1 MVSSDY
7 IWPMTPKIIIYE
19 DNVGLR
25 ESLMALIEL
34 EESLEVVAAFTD
46 ASAVKKDMVR
56 YKPDVIIMDIE
67 MPFSNGVNIVKELR
81 TIDKDVPVLMFT
93 VFEDDDNVFN
103 AICAGANGYILKKN
117 MDTLPSAV
125 RDVLDGGAPMSG
137 SIARKVLGFI
147 PKLETKKD
155 PNLELLSKRENEILE
170 LLVKGYSYK
179 MLASELSISVET
191 VRVHIKNIYRKLHV
205 NSATEAVYKVSQGK

>member
-1 MVSSDY
+1 
-7 IWPMTPKIIIYE
+7 MTPKVLIYE
-19 DNVGLR
+19 DNEGLR
-25 ESLMALIEL
+25 ESLVALLEW
-34 EESLEVVAAFTD
+34 EESLEVVGAFTD
-46 ASAVKKDMVR
+46 ADTVKKDFIR
-56 YKPDVIIMDIE
+56 FKPDAIIMDID
-67 MPFSNGVNIVKELR
+67 MPNSNGVDAVKELR
-81 TIDKDVPVLMFT
+81 TINTEVPVLMFT
-93 VFEDDDNVFN
+93 VFEDDENVFN

-117 MDTLPSAV
+117 LELLPASI
-125 RDVLDGGAPMSG
+125 RDVMDGGAPMSG
-137 SIARKVLGFI
+137 AIARKVLSFI

-179 MLASELSISVET
+179 MLASELTISVET